1 MRSLGLIGKG
11 VNMKGFYKVPFRA
24 VYCDSIRSWL
34 ASCVE
39 IFIVYKLRPPVNN
52 LFSDGDVVE

>member
-1 MRSLGLIGKG
+1 
-11 VNMKGFYKVPFRA
+11 MKGFYKVPFRA